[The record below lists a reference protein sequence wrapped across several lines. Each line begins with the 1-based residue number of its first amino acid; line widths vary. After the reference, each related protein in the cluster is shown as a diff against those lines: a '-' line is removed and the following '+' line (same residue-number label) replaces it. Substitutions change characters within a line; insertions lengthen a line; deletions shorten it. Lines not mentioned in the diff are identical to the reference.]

1 MAKKKNDK
9 KSKKTKSQKNRDE
22 PKTSRERSNANLVKF
37 EKGKS
42 GNPLGRSKNVSSIP
56 FNIREVGQEP
66 IVISITTVDKKG
78 KKFTERVKTT
88 KAKAIVYRMYAK
100 AMAGNDRAAKL
111 LWERELG
118 KPMQSIAIGVVDGED
133 INVIFRGADFLVE
146 DEEGIHGDLIN
157 SEDADFT
164 EGENGEAEKEDEK

>member
-1 MAKKKNDK
+1 MKKKNNKKK
-9 KSKKTKSQKNRDE
+9 KSKLS
-22 PKTSRERSNANLVKF
+22 
-37 EKGKS
+37 KGKS
-42 GNPLGRSKNVSSIP
+42 KGVGKNNNLIPAVKGEPSRNPLGRPKNVSSIP
-56 FNIREVGQEP
+56 YNIREVGKEP

-100 AMAGNDRAAKL
+100 AIAGNDRAAKL

-146 DEEGIHGDLIN
+146 DEEGVHGDLIN

-164 EGENGEAEKEDEK
+164 EGENGEIEKENDK

>member
-1 MAKKKNDK
+1 MKKKPKRNLSSISKENK
-9 KSKKTKSQKNRDE
+9 KKGQGVGVNK
-22 PKTSRERSNANLVKF
+22 NLVPIK
-37 EKGKS
+37 KGEIR
-42 GNPLGRSKNVSSIP
+42 NPKGRQPNLSSIP
-56 FNIREVGQEP
+56 HNIREVGKEP

-100 AMAGNDRAAKL
+100 AIAGNDRAAKL

-146 DEEGIHGDLIN
+146 DEEGLHGELIN

-164 EGENGEAEKEDEK
+164 EDGGDGEIDKEKEK